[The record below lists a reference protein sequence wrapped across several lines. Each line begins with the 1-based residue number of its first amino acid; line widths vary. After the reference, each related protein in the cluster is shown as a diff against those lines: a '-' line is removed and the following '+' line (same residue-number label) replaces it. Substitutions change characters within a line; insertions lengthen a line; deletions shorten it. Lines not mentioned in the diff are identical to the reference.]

1 MTKRTR
7 RGIASSVLVVLGLV
21 VVAVV
26 VTALQAEGRERS
38 KAETN
43 DGGAWLLKSDRGVV
57 GHVNRVV
64 GEVTEA
70 VSVADPGS
78 DYDVDQAA
86 GIILVH
92 DRTKGTAAVVDASVG
107 RVTNPAG
114 MQLGGQDMAVHAVD
128 GGALIVDRASMK
140 VWKVAGEELVSLAS
154 IDEIEPILT
163 GDGATISAAT
173 PDGNAVFADAAA
185 DNVIFL
191 EPDGTTDVSP
201 ALGMTDAPT
210 SITSVGTDTAVVSPI
225 PTATSS
231 SPPPAARQISRS
243 SWRDRWC
250 SSSRA
255 PTATPWSRS
264 PPTVA

>member
-21 VVAVV
+21 IGAVV

-43 DGGAWLLKSDRGVV
+43 DGGAWLLKSDRGLV

-64 GEVTEA
+64 GEVTAA

-86 GIILVH
+86 GIIARARPDEGH
-92 DRTKGTAAVVDASVG
+92 GSVVDASVG

-128 GGALIVDRASMK
+128 GGVLDRRSGLDEGVEGRPRGAGLAGLDRRDRA
-140 VWKVAGEELVSLAS
+140 
-154 IDEIEPILT
+154 DPH
-163 GDGATISAAT
+163 
-173 PDGNAVFADAAA
+173 
-185 DNVIFL
+185 
-191 EPDGTTDVSP
+191 
-201 ALGMTDAPT
+201 
-210 SITSVGTDTAVVSPI
+210 
-225 PTATSS
+225 
-231 SPPPAARQISRS
+231 R
-243 SWRDRWC
+243 
-250 SSSRA
+250 
-255 PTATPWSRS
+255 
-264 PPTVA
+264 